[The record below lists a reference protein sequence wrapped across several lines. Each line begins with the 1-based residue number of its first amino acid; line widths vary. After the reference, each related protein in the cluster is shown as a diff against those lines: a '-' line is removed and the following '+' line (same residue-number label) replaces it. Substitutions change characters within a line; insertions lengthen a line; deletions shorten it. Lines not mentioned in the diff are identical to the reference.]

1 MMKLFKNIILAVAA
15 LASPL
20 TLTSCIGDSDDNSV
34 EQTIVALYKS
44 DGTFEQYGGTI
55 LVPKQS
61 IVTTPGMY
69 TFEVRYNPGDATDSG
84 SMPIEV
90 ISSLTSIGNDNLVSS
105 PTEPVPNIPMYSLN
119 YHIGNDNLVSSPT
132 EPVPNIPMYSLNY
145 QSNQGSVAP
154 YKFNNDYL
162 IVPAMFWVENV
173 SSSEIQ
179 AEIKKHTFAL
189 TYLLGDDSN
198 IKVSESGVLDLYLTD
213 NVSDA
218 STTRARFTS
227 NFEAFYIGKLVK
239 LYNAQYPDNGLQK
252 IRIHAYVNGNE
263 CNMEGTAT
271 KAEYY
276 DVQYAVTGK

>member
-69 TFEVRYNPGDATDSG
+69 TFEVRYNPGDADDSG

-105 PTEPVPNIPMYSLN
+105 
-119 YHIGNDNLVSSPT
+119 HT

-276 DVQYAVTGK
+276 DVQYAVSGK